1 MSRWLTTRG
10 LVIGGCVAAALVTV
24 FTSVPVGTSPPGS
37 PGTDPDA
44 GAINFDSVAGTLG
57 VPAPVLLLVWLVLIG
72 MIWWRPSGRA
82 ITAGVAGLAA
92 VVALACGWVALRA
105 AWLSVTAYEV
115 SQVADA
121 AHHLWRLSGAGVMA
135 VAAGVLVSRQR
146 DRIPLVIGPMATGFV
161 LAGVALFSLLAT
173 APLSTNGLP
182 VLGGA
187 LVVAALVAVAV
198 APLWRSGVT
207 SRLVRGRRV
216 LSLVVAALGAV
227 MAARWIFYG
236 AISIF
241 QCGIH
246 PISAF
251 AGPLLFGLIA
261 FTAATTA
268 RELTA
273 SDSTTLLQI
282 EIDS

>member
-1 MSRWLTTRG
+1 MFRWLTTRG

-37 PGTDPDA
+37 PGTDADA
-44 GAINFDSVAGTLG
+44 AAINFDSVAGALG

-72 MIWWRPSGRA
+72 MIWWRPSARA

-92 VVALACGWVALRA
+92 AVALACGWIALRA

-115 SQVADA
+115 SQVRDA

-135 VAAGVLVSRQR
+135 VAAGVLVSLQT
-146 DRIPLVIGPMATGFV
+146 DRIPHVIGPMATGFV
-161 LAGVALFSLLAT
+161 LAGVALFSLLGT

-182 VLGGA
+182 VLAGA
-187 LVVAALVAVAV
+187 LAVAALVAVAV
-198 APLWRSGVT
+198 APLWRSGTT
-207 SRLVRGRRV
+207 SRLARWRRV
-216 LSLVVAALGAV
+216 LSLVVAALGAA
-227 MAARWIFYG
+227 MTARWIFFG
-236 AISIF
+236 AFAIF

-273 SDSTTLLQI
+273 SDSTIPLQV